1 MLKFLA
7 MEFTCDH
14 CGEMSFGKAYLVM
27 SEESGVV
34 LLRMIVCTACYMQ
47 AKKLGLYAKE
57 ISIHD
62 SPRVRSSLS

>member
-1 MLKFLA
+1 

-14 CGEMSFGKAYLVM
+14 CGGMSSGRAYLVL

-34 LLRMIVCTACYMQ
+34 LLRMIVCTSCYLQ

-57 ISIHD
+57 ISIYD
-62 SPRVRSSLS
+62 SSPKARPDFTS